1 MNATET
7 VVTTQEAEK
16 NSQSVKSSLESPS
29 RTLRNAERKAPE
41 IPRPVDLTPTASCVL
56 DVIRSLAAIAVMLGH
71 CRGLYFV
78 EYEAISPSTNNIFV
92 KAIYYLTGFGH
103 QSVMVFFVMSG
114 LFITSSILRNY
125 RRGWSL
131 RDYVIDR
138 GVRLYVVLIPG
149 LLLGGLWDLIGVK
162 YFNSSE
168 LYSSALANFGSGTA
182 LERLNMTSFIG
193 NALFL
198 QTRFASVFGSNGP
211 LWSLFN
217 EFWYYVLFPALLG
230 AVLAMRRRSVSVLLY
245 GAVAGVAAWVLGG
258 AMVGFVVWLTGGVV
272 ALTSRHF
279 RFSQSNRWSAGL
291 YILLAAGLCATCLAA
306 ARTGQ
311 GWLGSDLAVGFS
323 FAILTHGIV
332 QLRIQFSK
340 TALQLA
346 KELAGFSYSLYLLH
360 FPLLLLVRAIW
371 LPNLKWQPDLKHL
384 FFAGCVA
391 ALALFY
397 SFAVSRVTE
406 HKTSEVRA
414 WVRRLLIPTEELT
427 VKNA

>member
-1 MNATET
+1 MSETET
-7 VVTTQEAEK
+7 LVAAQAGTD
-16 NSQSVKSSLESPS
+16 SPRVKASFESPS
-29 RTLRNAERKAPE
+29 GAGRLPQGKAPH
-41 IPRPVDLTPTASCVL
+41 IPRPVDLTPTASGLL
-56 DVIRSLAAIAVMLGH
+56 DIVRSLAAIAVMLGH

-78 EYEAISPSTNNIFV
+78 EYEAIAPSTNNFLV

-114 LFITSSILRNY
+114 LFITSSILRKY

-162 YFNSSE
+162 YFNSSGM
-168 LYSSALANFGSGTA
+168 YSSVLANFGSGTTV
-182 LERLNMTSFIG
+182 ERLNITSFMG

-198 QTRFASVFGSNGP
+198 QTRFTSVFGSNGP

-230 AVLAMRRRSVSVLLY
+230 AVLAMRRRSVSALVY
-245 GAVAGVAAWVLGG
+245 AAVAGVAAWVLGG
-258 AMVGFVVWLTGGVV
+258 AIVGFAVWLTGGVV

-279 RFSQSNRWSAGL
+279 QFSQSKRWGARL
-291 YILLAAGLCATCLAA
+291 YVLLAGGLCAICLAA

-311 GWLGSDLAVGFS
+311 GLLGSDLAVGFS

-340 TALQLA
+340 TALQVA

-371 LPNLKWQPDLKHL
+371 LPNSKWQPDAKHL
-384 FFAGCVA
+384 FVAGCIAAVA
-391 ALALFY
+391 LLY
-397 SFAVSRVTE
+397 SFAISRVTE
-406 HKTSEVRA
+406 HQTSEMRA
-414 WVRRLLIPTEELT
+414 WVRRRLVPGEELA

>member
-1 MNATET
+1 
-7 VVTTQEAEK
+7 
-16 NSQSVKSSLESPS
+16 
-29 RTLRNAERKAPE
+29 
-41 IPRPVDLTPTASCVL
+41 
-56 DVIRSLAAIAVMLGH
+56 MLGH

-78 EYEAISPSTNNIFV
+78 EYEAIAPPTNNVFV

-103 QSVMVFFVMSG
+103 QSVMIFFVLSG

-131 RDYVIDR
+131 RDYAIDR

-149 LLLGGLWDLIGVK
+149 LLLGGLWDLIGIN
-162 YFNSSE
+162 YFNSSG
-168 LYSSALANFGSGTA
+168 LYSSALANFGA
-182 LERLNMTSFIG
+182 EAAVQRFNLTSFIG

-230 AVLAMRRRSVSVLLY
+230 AVLAMRRRSVSALVY
-245 GAVAGVAAWVLGG
+245 AAAAGVAAWVLGG
-258 AMVGFVVWLTGGVV
+258 AMVGFAVWLTGGVV

-279 RFSQSNRWSAGL
+279 QFSQSNRWRAGL
-291 YILLAAGLCATCLAA
+291 YVAFAGGLCAACLAA
-306 ARTGQ
+306 ARAGQ

-332 QLRIQFSK
+332 QSRIQFSK
-340 TALQLA
+340 LALRLA
-346 KELAGFSYSLYLLH
+346 KEFAGFSYSLYLLH

-391 ALALFY
+391 ALTLLY

-406 HKTSEVRA
+406 QKTSEVRA
-414 WVRRLLIPTEELT
+414 WVRRLFIPTEELS